1 MAGERE
7 EMALVGTLTLQL
19 LAHYVHDELP
29 QRVREQRDALDRAE
43 IHVLEDRALKDRDA
57 DARTATPQPT
67 AA

>member
-7 EMALVGTLTLQL
+7 EMALVGTLTMQM

-29 QRVREQRDALDRAE
+29 QCIRDQRTALERAE
-43 IHVLEDRALKDRDA
+43 IHVLEDRALKDRVA
-57 DARTATPQPT
+57 DARTAAPQPT